1 MTKYEIQFSEP
12 WDFKHPNGTN
22 RFSANGLGT
31 ISGPNREN
39 WGNEYFLLDVDDPFE
54 MDGQL
59 VSQIICAPRYSG
71 DTLDMPIKS
80 TCTIG
85 IARVK
90 PEFKLMPG
98 GKLNTDEVN
107 YCAIGSIKAI

>member
-1 MTKYEIQFSEP
+1 MTKHEVQFSEP
-12 WDFKHPNGTN
+12 WDFEHPNGTN
-22 RFSANGLGT
+22 KFCVSGLG
-31 ISGPNREN
+31 ILSGPDKEN
-39 WGNEYFLLDVDDPFE
+39 WGAEYFLLAVDIPFT

-71 DTLDMPIKS
+71 DTLKMAMES
-80 TCTIG
+80 TCTVG

-107 YCAIGSIKAI
+107 YCAIGSIKTI